1 LRDFPCP
8 GVFKDVSK
16 QGGKSR
22 DKSNRRRVCR
32 PNKTKRMK
40 NMNKVLLATV
50 VAVAFT
56 AVNRINADESS
67 QGVQPAQTRA
77 AVKPLLS
84 PRAQANQ
91 VHVMAGD
98 STYADTTTIRPAGN
112 ARAWESARSLMKAPG
127 TDTTD
132 LAHGPTPTMSPK
144 DPNYAQA
151 LREMREV
158 QIAPLK

>member
-1 LRDFPCP
+1 
-8 GVFKDVSK
+8 
-16 QGGKSR
+16 
-22 DKSNRRRVCR
+22 
-32 PNKTKRMK
+32 
-40 NMNKVLLATV
+40 MNKVLLATV

-67 QGVQPAQTRA
+67 TSAQTRVV
-77 AVKPLLS
+77 VKPLLS

-91 VHVMAGD
+91 IHVVAG

-127 TDTTD
+127 MDTTD

>member
-1 LRDFPCP
+1 
-8 GVFKDVSK
+8 
-16 QGGKSR
+16 
-22 DKSNRRRVCR
+22 
-32 PNKTKRMK
+32 MK

-67 QGVQPAQTRA
+67 PGVQPAQTRA
-77 AVKPLLS
+77 AVRPLLS

-91 VHVMAGD
+91 IHVMTGY
-98 STYADTTTIRPAGN
+98 STSVDLTQNRPAGN
-112 ARAWESARSLMKAPG
+112 AKVWESARSLMKAPG

-132 LAHGPTPTMSPK
+132 VAHGPALTMSPK
-144 DPNYAQA
+144 DPNYTQA